1 MDRNSLD
8 RYITGNWGEDSVSN
22 IASIDCPKC
31 GGNVDYDAEDDGEDP
46 IICPTCNVAF
56 GTVDEDGAVKAELY
70 DDDTNGELLM
80 DKQKAVE
87 ATARPCDIA
96 AKWKRRAKLFQA
108 AYTDYKF
115 EAFNLN
121 LQQMQLEAD
130 GAGRVLIMQRDALKN
145 KMLEVCRERNVL
157 RAENKDLKAALEA
170 SRTTIDIARAHL
182 KGLPDYDNLI
192 EISVDLRG
200 AMDTLADAD
209 GRIRLALAAARAE

>member
-80 DKQKAVE
+80 DKQKTAE
-87 ATARPCDIA
+87 ATVRPWELQSEADSSTNPPSFQIIAVVDGGRICDIA
-96 AKWKRRAKLFQA
+96 NVGRFGNPLARANA
-108 AYTDYKF
+108 ALICRAVNNYDGLVAACEAALVEF
-115 EAFNLN
+115 EATH
-121 LQQMQLEAD
+121 A
-130 GAGRVLIMQRDALKN
+130 VLKLDPRNRGMSEPVVIG
-145 KMLEVCRERNVL
+145 ML
-157 RAENKDLKAALEA
+157 
-170 SRTTIDIARAHL
+170 
-182 KGLPDYDNLI
+182 
-192 EISVDLRG
+192 
-200 AMDTLADAD
+200 
-209 GRIRLALAAARAE
+209 RLALAAARAE